1 MSREISQP
9 QVERLLQDLCRDFGV
24 CVWPDTLPQLMEAL
38 PTGVDGFTDAV
49 FRAEGCD
56 PYAGV
61 PLRHRREVREAIMRF
76 FKQIEDGD
84 VA

>member
-1 MSREISQP
+1 MSHEISED
-9 QVERLLQDLCRDFGV
+9 QVVRLLGDLCRRYGV
-24 CVWPDTLPQLMEAL
+24 CVSPHSLPQLMGAVSS
-38 PTGVDGFTDAV
+38 GVDGFTDAV

-61 PLRHRREVREAIMRF
+61 PLRHRREVRAVIADF
-76 FKQIEDGD
+76 FEQVENED